1 MNRGR
6 GKWRPEGKGLTTVC
20 GEGGGVGVTRG
31 RKGGT
36 RGEGVTRG
44 RGGRVDQGRVTI
56 GRGKGSP
63 EGKGGEQVR
72 RVNR

>member
-1 MNRGR
+1 METRG
-6 GKWRPEGKGLTTVC
+6 EGVDQCVC
-20 GEGGGVGVTRG
+20 VGGGVGVTRG

-56 GRGKGSP
+56 GKGKGSP